1 MMTPPGIHRI
11 MPHILSI
18 VGRSGSGKTTLI
30 EGLIR
35 YWGERG
41 VEIAI
46 IKHMK
51 HDFRVDIPGKDT
63 FRYRE
68 AGAALSI
75 ITNDRDFAVMGS
87 NPERLTSVQIAER
100 YCARFRLVLIE
111 GDKEGDIPKIEV
123 VGDSPEGPLH
133 DAGIRAI
140 VALIC
145 DSPLDDP
152 RPRFRRDD
160 ITGVARFIEALCPA

>member
-1 MMTPPGIHRI
+1 
-11 MPHILSI
+11 MPHIVSI

-35 YWGERG
+35 HWGKQG

-51 HDFRVDIPGKDT
+51 HDFQVDVPGKDT

-68 AGAALSI
+68 AGAAMSI
-75 ITNDRDFAVMGS
+75 ITNDRALAVMGANS
-87 NPERLTSVQIAER
+87 ERLTAVQIAER
-100 YCARFRLVLIE
+100 YCARFWLVIIE
-111 GDKEGDIPKIEV
+111 GDKEGGIPKIEV

-133 DAGIRAI
+133 DAGIRNI
-140 VALIC
+140 VALVC
-145 DSPLDDP
+145 DSPLEDA
-152 RPRFRRDD
+152 RPRLRRDD
-160 ITGVARFIEALCPA
+160 FAGVARLIEELCRA